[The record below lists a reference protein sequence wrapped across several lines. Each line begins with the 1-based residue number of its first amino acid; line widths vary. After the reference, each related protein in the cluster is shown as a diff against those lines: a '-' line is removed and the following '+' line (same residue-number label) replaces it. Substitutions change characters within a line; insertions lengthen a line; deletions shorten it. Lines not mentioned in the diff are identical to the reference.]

1 MGSIHEQKYEFPA
14 PRWSGEDLD
23 GKSLLIWGE
32 QGIGDEICF
41 LRSSGVMKR
50 GPSRIGILAS
60 DKICPVLARWYP
72 DAEIFGIGNIRDKAE
87 QELGSRFD
95 LHLPA
100 GSLPLVLD
108 RMDASGTKHYLSDS
122 EISNELKQELLDQF
136 PEKRK

>member
-1 MGSIHEQKYEFPA
+1 MTRS
-14 PRWSGEDLD
+14 
-23 GKSLLIWGE
+23 
-32 QGIGDEICF
+32 CF
-41 LRSSGVMKR
+41 LRCFRSHEARPSG
-50 GPSRIGILAS
+50 IGILAS

-108 RMDASGTKHYLSDS
+108 RMDASYQHYLSTVKS
-122 EISNELKQELLDQF
+122 QMS
-136 PEKRK
+136 